1 MEHIYRSC
9 QMGSLSLIGGSGY
22 CSMVTPQHFET
33 TIAVEMEGCGFLFQ
47 PDSSYVLA
55 WSKLL
60 GLSSQANLKR
70 PLETTHQ
77 QPTSNNQNG
86 AGNIGNSWFSLVDFI
101 IQFPTKYSPNYHLL
115 NFLVHSLAKH
125 LTGMGVGALS
135 LVHLS
140 TCAFHAA
147 VHFEHGAV
155 HGSISMEAWVVECG
169 RWCRFK
175 KTYVWWCLVVH
186 GAGFE
191 HLWTRLA
198 KVYILCS
205 RTHTYIYILEIGR

>member
-1 MEHIYRSC
+1 MLNLLEKMEHIYRSC

-22 CSMVTPQHFET
+22 CSVVTPQHFET

-86 AGNIGNSWFSLVDFI
+86 AGNIGNS
-101 IQFPTKYSPNYHLL
+101 
-115 NFLVHSLAKH
+115 
-125 LTGMGVGALS
+125 
-135 LVHLS
+135 
-140 TCAFHAA
+140 
-147 VHFEHGAV
+147 
-155 HGSISMEAWVVECG
+155 
-169 RWCRFK
+169 
-175 KTYVWWCLVVH
+175 
-186 GAGFE
+186 
-191 HLWTRLA
+191 
-198 KVYILCS
+198 
-205 RTHTYIYILEIGR
+205 